1 MNPLIVLTV
10 LVGYFAILLL
20 ISRISSR
27 NATVDT
33 YFTGNRQSPW
43 FIVAF
48 GMIGASLS
56 GITFISVP
64 GEVGNS
70 NFYYFQ
76 LVLGYLVGYFVIATV
91 LLPLYYRLNLI
102 SIYTYLEDRFGKVS
116 HKTGSL
122 FFLISQSI
130 GASLRLFVV
139 SVVLHFALFQH
150 YNIPFI
156 LTVII
161 TIALI
166 WTYTNKAGIK
176 TIVWTDTFQTFTML
190 LSVGVSIYIIA
201 TDLNL
206 SFGEMTKTIVD
217 SEYSTIFNWDWNFEK
232 NFYKQFLTGVIVAI
246 AMNGLDQN
254 EMQKSLTCK
263 SLKDAQKNIFLYTII
278 LVFTNLI
285 FLSLGVLLYQYSNET
300 GIDLALDVSG
310 KFLETDKL
318 FPELALN
325 RFNTFAG
332 IIFMLGIASAAFS
345 SADSALTSL
354 TTAFY
359 TDFLNV
365 ENKSDKEKKK
375 IRNKINIS
383 FSILLILIIMTF
395 RVVNNDSIINT
406 VFTIAGY
413 TYGPLLGLFAF
424 GLFTKINIKDK
435 WVPLIV
441 ILAPVLAYFVDVLCI
456 KWFGFYLGYTLLLL
470 NGILTFIGLWI
481 IREREEN
488 KISLG

>member
-300 GIDLALDVSG
+300 GIDLALDASG

-456 KWFGFYLGYTLLLL
+456 KWFGFYLGYTLLLI